1 MRTNNSRNSRL
12 LKRRPFYPKKWL
24 FVKRWLSLIIL
35 IGLLALSGKTF
46 AHPSPN
52 SLLFMDIDPGRVT
65 LEVQLPVPELELAW
79 GHALS
84 KDPATIVDRL
94 GPQLKEYLLQH
105 IRAYG
110 EKEHPWTVT
119 ITSLKMDKG
128 AYADSNIPYWE
139 VNATFLLTPYSHDNT
154 RDFYLAY
161 DVIMHQVINHIALV
175 AIRSD
180 WEQGSRE
187 VDSSMGVS
195 AISWNLHDNLIPPL
209 HVTLEKGSW
218 GKGLLSMIQLGIRH
232 IAEGTDHLLFLLA
245 LLLPAPLM
253 VNGKKWGTYKGIR
266 SSSLSLLKIVT
277 AFTIG
282 HSITLLLGA
291 LGWIHVPSAPIEV
304 LIAVSILVSAIH
316 AIRPI
321 FPGKEMLVAGGFGLI
336 HGMAFASAIARLHLS
351 TGPMVLSIF
360 AFNIGIECMQL
371 LVVVMTVPW
380 LILLS
385 KTPSYTWFRVAAGCL
400 AGIAA
405 LVWIVERTAVL

>member
-1 MRTNNSRNSRL
+1 M
-12 LKRRPFYPKKWL
+12 KKNIIAGLVWL
-24 FVKRWLSLIIL
+24 IL
-35 IGLLALSGKTF
+35 NLGKAS

-65 LEVQLPVPELELAW
+65 LEIQLPVPELELAW

-94 GPQLKEYLLQH
+94 GPPLKDYLLQH
-105 IRAYG
+105 IHAYG
-110 EKEHPWTVT
+110 EKEHPWGIT
-119 ITSLKMDKG
+119 IASIKMDKG

-139 VNATFLLTPYSHDNT
+139 VNATLVFTPHPHDNT
-154 RDFYLAY
+154 RDFFLAY

-175 AIRSD
+175 SIRSD
-180 WEQGSRE
+180 WEQGSRD
-187 VDSSMGVS
+187 VDSTMGFS
-195 AISWNLHDNLIPPL
+195 AISWDLHDNLIPPL
-209 HVTLEKGSW
+209 HVTLQKGSW
-218 GKGLLSMIQLGIRH
+218 AKGLLSMTQLGIHH

-266 SSSLSLLKIVT
+266 SSSASLLKIVT

-282 HSITLLLGA
+282 HSITLLLSA
-291 LGWIHVPSAPIEV
+291 LGWIHFASRPIEV

-316 AIRPI
+316 AIHPV

-336 HGMAFASAIARLHLS
+336 HGMAFAAAIARLHLS

-371 LVVVMTVPW
+371 LVVIMTVPW

-385 KTPSYTWFRVAAGCL
+385 KTPSYRWFRIAAGSL

-405 LVWIVERTAVL
+405 VVWIVERSA

>member
-1 MRTNNSRNSRL
+1 MKKLIFTDSH
-12 LKRRPFYPKKWL
+12 PKK
-24 FVKRWLSLIIL
+24 WLSLIIL
-35 IGLLALSGKTF
+35 AGLLSLPGKVF

-52 SLLFMDIDPGRVT
+52 AVLFLDIDPGRVT
-65 LEVQLPVPELELAW
+65 LEVQLPIPELELAW
-79 GHALS
+79 GQSLS
-84 KDPATIVDRL
+84 KDPAAIIDKW
-94 GPQLKEYLLQH
+94 GPKLKDYLLQH
-105 IRAYG
+105 IHAYS
-110 EKEHPWTVT
+110 EKEHPWKIT
-119 ITSLKMDKG
+119 ITSMKMDKG
-128 AYADSNIPYWE
+128 AYGDSNIPYWE
-139 VNATFLLTPYSHDNT
+139 VNATVLLTPYPHDNT
-154 RDFYLAY
+154 RDFFLAY

-175 AIRSD
+175 SIRSD

-195 AISWNLHDNLIPPL
+195 AIGWNLHDDLIPPL

-218 GKGLLSMIQLGIRH
+218 GKGLLSMVQLGIHH

-266 SSSLSLLKIVT
+266 SSSVSLLKIVT

-291 LGWIHVPSAPIEV
+291 LGWIHFPSGPIEV
-304 LIAVSILVSAIH
+304 LIAISILVSAIH

-321 FPGKEMLVAGGFGLI
+321 FPGKEMLIAGSFGLI
-336 HGMAFASAIARLHLS
+336 HGMAFAAVIARLHLS
-351 TGPMVLSIF
+351 TGPMVLSIL

-371 LVVVMTVPW
+371 LVVVMTVPG
-380 LILLS
+380 LIALS
-385 KTPSYTWFRVAAGCL
+385 KTRSYTWFRVAAGCL

-405 LVWIVERTAVL
+405 LVWIVERSIAL